1 MKKYLRED
9 IEAVISDSSIAEYQ
23 HGILTEWNDERGFG
37 FITPDSGGRKVFL
50 HIKSLQSFARRP
62 RIGEL
67 FFYKFAEDER
77 GRPEAR
83 DAFQT
88 ILDEKRRIPF
98 FHNFCRTVAG
108 FWPLAIIPAG
118 VLIYKTGS
126 AVAGVVAAFV
136 INSLLIVLFY
146 WLDKHLAQDQ
156 CWRIPEKSLHIWEL
170 CCGWP
175 GALYAQYAFKHKR
188 KKTAFMVTFYCCI
201 ALNVTALFLLFYV
214 GIPAVRE
221 MLQGWI
227 L

>member
-1 MKKYLRED
+1 MKKPLQED
-9 IEAVISDSSIAEYQ
+9 IGSISSDGAIAEYQ

-37 FITPDSGGRKVFL
+37 FITPDSGDRKVFL

-62 RIGEL
+62 AQGEL
-67 FFYKFAEDER
+67 FFYKLAEDDR

-83 DAFQT
+83 NAFQT
-88 ILDEKRRIPF
+88 ILDEKRSVSF
-98 FHNFCRTVAG
+98 FHDLCRAIAVI
-108 FWPLAIIPAG
+108 WPLAIIPTG

-136 INSLLIVLFY
+136 INSLLTVLFY
-146 WLDKHLAQDQ
+146 WLDKRLAQEQ
-156 CWRIPEKSLHIWEL
+156 CWRIPEKSLHFWEL

-188 KKTAFMVTFYCCI
+188 KKTAFMVIFYCCT
-201 ALNVTALFLLFYV
+201 ALNIIALFLLFSV
-214 GIPAVRE
+214 VIPAGRE